1 MKLDYMKYL
10 FKFLVTIL
18 IVSCTTNESS
28 SDCPDTDFPVCGD
41 DGLTYKNACGQEKL
55 KLRITQLD
63 NVINFIIKL
72 PSKWE
77 GNLKVFEFGKSSYF
91 FDWYL

>member
-41 DGLTYKNACGQEKL
+41 DGLTYKNACEAREAQITDYSIGQC
-55 KLRITQLD
+55 D
-63 NVINFIIKL
+63 
-72 PSKWE
+72 
-77 GNLKVFEFGKSSYF
+77 
-91 FDWYL
+91 